1 MELHLSLDARHDVTA
16 QIVHQIR
23 EAIRAGR
30 LETGQRMPPTRL
42 LAQQVGVARKTAT
55 TAYERLIAE
64 GWLTARVGDG
74 TYVSTG
80 LAEAPLPAG
89 EAPRLPAR
97 VAEWL
102 ALETPLLTP
111 PDTGTGARY
120 RFQPG
125 QSDTSRFPH
134 DAWARCVR
142 EALKRERGRAPGQ
155 PDAAGEMAL
164 RQAIARHIAFTRGMV
179 CAPAD
184 ILVTA
189 GAQQGLD
196 LAIRLLLQPG
206 SVVAMEEP
214 GYPMAR
220 AMFRASGA
228 TVVPV
233 PVDAHGLVVEALPEV
248 ADLVYVTPSHQSPL
262 GVPMSL
268 ARRSALLD
276 WAARR
281 QAMILEDD
289 YDSEFRYDGEALDA
303 LQTLD
308 RHGRVIYLGTFSKT
322 MMATLRC
329 GYLALPP
336 GLMPAARKVKHL
348 MDWYTGTLM
357 QQALARFIAEG
368 HLMRHIR
375 RSHERH
381 AQRRARLLARL
392 HDDLAPWLEP
402 LPAAAGFHI
411 AVRMRVPVDSE
422 TLVALARRADL
433 ELAPLDPFYASPPP
447 TCAGLLLGFGAIDL
461 LDIDP
466 ALDRLAMVLSELAP
480 DALPARRE

>member
-1 MELHLSLDARHDVTA
+1 MELHITLDSRHDITA
-16 QIVHQIR
+16 QIVHQVR
-23 EAIRAGR
+23 EAIRSGR
-30 LETGQRMPPTRL
+30 LGTGQRMPPTRL
-42 LAQQVGVARKTAT
+42 LAQQAGVARKTAT

-74 TYVSTG
+74 TYVAHG
-80 LAEAPLPAG
+80 LAEAALPPG
-89 EAPRLPAR
+89 GAPQVPAR

-102 ALETPLLTP
+102 ALDTPLLMP
-111 PDTGTGARY
+111 PDTGGGARY

-125 QSDTSRFPH
+125 QADTARFPH
-134 DAWARCVR
+134 EAWARCVR
-142 EALKRERGRAPGQ
+142 DALKSERTRSPGP

-164 RQAIARHIAFTRGMV
+164 RQAIARHVAFTRGML

-184 ILVTA
+184 ILVTS

-196 LAIRLLLQPG
+196 LVIRLLLSPG
-206 SVVAMEEP
+206 AVVAMEDP

-220 AMFRASGA
+220 AMFRACGA

-233 PVDAHGLVVEALPEV
+233 PVDHHGLVVEALPEH

-268 ARRSALLD
+268 ARRGALLD

-308 RHGRVIYLGTFSKT
+308 RHARVIYLGTFSKT
-322 MMATLRC
+322 MAANLRC
-329 GYLALPP
+329 GYLVLPP
-336 GLMPAARKVKHL
+336 SLATAARKVKHL
-348 MDWYTGTLM
+348 MDWYTGTLI
-357 QQALARFIAEG
+357 QQALARFLSEG
-368 HLMRHIR
+368 HLLRHIR
-375 RSHERH
+375 RSHDRH
-381 AQRRARLLARL
+381 TQRRARLLARL
-392 HDDLAPWLEP
+392 QADLAPWLDP
-402 LPAAAGFHI
+402 LPATAGFHL
-411 AVRMRVPVDSE
+411 AARLRVPVSAD

-433 ELAPLDPFYASPPP
+433 ELAPLDPFYASAPPH
-447 TCAGLLLGFGAIDL
+447 CAGLLLGFGAIDL

-466 ALDRLAMVLSELAP
+466 ALDRLVMVLSELAP
-480 DALPARRE
+480 QAVKG